1 MGIRTKI
8 LAPYKTKTPLE
19 TMEESR
25 GFTGPY
31 WDHRMGGD
39 KWDQR
44 GVSKGHVHSDGIL
57 SNNFMVVV

>member
-31 WDHRMGGD
+31 WDHRMGGI
-39 KWDQR
+39 
-44 GVSKGHVHSDGIL
+44 SGINGEYL
-57 SNNFMVVV
+57 RDMFIVMGY